1 MATIEANVP
10 DYLAKLEADVAER
23 VLDTCDHAWVA
34 LKHFD
39 KAFERNYGSDFYSSL
54 RYLITDQKRL
64 TLLVQSRATFA
75 SCLPPNHAL
84 SYLEM
89 ETIELRSR

>member
-1 MATIEANVP
+1 M
-10 DYLAKLEADVAER
+10 LE
-23 VLDTCDHAWVA
+23 TCDHAWVA
-34 LKHFD
+34 LTHFD
-39 KAFERNYGSDFYSSL
+39 MATERNYGKDFYSSL
-54 RYLITDQKRL
+54 RYMIEKPKKL

-89 ETIELRSR
+89 ETIELRGA